1 MVEQYMQNLQQA
13 EESKMVDV
21 PMNDEGTDQEMA
33 VDFASSSP
41 VAQPME
47 FMNQILMQDNINE
60 KIIQQ
65 DQENQSPNSQ
75 FAEIE
80 QIQPEFDKNSKQL
93 ELQEVMNIFDSIDV
107 FQIGMIKPEKTG
119 DSVFSPIFPFFY
131 KMLDHGDRILESR
144 SSISLF
150 LSPER
155 K

>member
-1 MVEQYMQNLQQA
+1 MQNLQQA
-13 EESKMVDV
+13 EESKMIDV
-21 PMNDEGTDQEMA
+21 PMNDEGTNQEMA
-33 VDFASSSP
+33 VDYASSSP

-60 KIIQQ
+60 KVIQQ
-65 DQENQSPNSQ
+65 DQENKSLNSQ
-75 FAEIE
+75 FAESE
-80 QIQPEFDKNSKQL
+80 QIQPEFDRNSKQL
-93 ELQEVMNIFDSIDV
+93 ELQEVINIFDNIDV
-107 FQIGMIKPEKTG
+107 FQIGIMKPVEG
-119 DSVFSPIFPFFY
+119 SESIFSPIFPFFY